1 MSENERPYIQIPL
14 PPPEWVEYQQRLEEE
29 ERRKKEQEE
38 EKTIDIDGN
47 VIIID
52 I

>member
-1 MSENERPYIQIPL
+1 MGEWERPYIQIPL
-14 PPPEWVEYQQRLEEE
+14 PPPEWEEYIRNKMKEDEQQ
-29 ERRKKEQEE
+29 KEKLDE
-38 EKTIDIDGN
+38 DRG

>member
-1 MSENERPYIQIPL
+1 MGQNERPRVQIPL
-14 PPPEWVEYQQRLEEE
+14 PPPAWEEYIRA
-29 ERRKKEQEE
+29 KEQEQQ
-38 EKTIDIDGN
+38 EKENLDDDRG

>member
-1 MSENERPYIQIPL
+1 MAENERPYLEIPL
-14 PPPEWVEYQQRLEEE
+14 PPPEWIEYQQRLEEE
-29 ERRKKEQEE
+29 ERRKNEGS
-38 EKTIDIDGN
+38 EKSVDIDGN

>member
-1 MSENERPYIQIPL
+1 MSENERPYLEIPV
-14 PPPEWVEYQQRLEEE
+14 PPPEWIEYQQRL
-29 ERRKKEQEE
+29 KE
-38 EKTIDIDGN
+38 EKEKRESEETIDIDGN

>member
-1 MSENERPYIQIPL
+1 MVGEEERPYVQIPL
-14 PPPEWVEYQQRLEEE
+14 PPPEWEEYIRRMKDAEHQ
-29 ERRKKEQEE
+29 EREDLDNDR
-38 EKTIDIDGN
+38 G

>member
-1 MSENERPYIQIPL
+1 MSEWERPSVQIPL
-14 PPPEWVEYQQRLEEE
+14 PPPGWEEYIQRA
-29 ERRKKEQEE
+29 KEQEQQ
-38 EKTIDIDGN
+38 EKENLDNDRG

>member
-1 MSENERPYIQIPL
+1 MGENERPYIQIPL
-14 PPPEWVEYQQRLEEE
+14 PPPEWEEYVRRMKEEE
-29 ERRKKEQEE
+29 AQENLDE
-38 EKTIDIDGN
+38 DHG

>member
-1 MSENERPYIQIPL
+1 MGENERPFVQIPL
-14 PPPEWVEYQQRLEEE
+14 PPPEWEEYVRRMRDQEQQE
-29 ERRKKEQEE
+29 KENL
-38 EKTIDIDGN
+38 DGDPG

>member
-1 MSENERPYIQIPL
+1 MGENERPFIQIPL
-14 PPPEWVEYQQRLEEE
+14 PPPEWEEYV
-29 ERRKKEQEE
+29 RKTKEKEEQE
-38 EKTIDIDGN
+38 DLDDDRG

>member
-1 MSENERPYIQIPL
+1 MSEWERPYVQIPL
-14 PPPEWVEYQQRLEEE
+14 PPPEWEEYV
-29 ERRKKEQEE
+29 RKTREQEE
-38 EKTIDIDGN
+38 QDKEDLDDNRG

>member
-1 MSENERPYIQIPL
+1 MGEGERPFVQIPL
-14 PPPEWVEYQQRLEEE
+14 PPPEWEEYVRRTKELEE
-29 ERRKKEQEE
+29 QE
-38 EKTIDIDGN
+38 KDHLDDDRG

>member
-1 MSENERPYIQIPL
+1 MKDHEPQWERPYVQIPL
-14 PPPEWVEYQQRLEEE
+14 PPPKWEEHIQRA
-29 ERRKKEQEE
+29 KEQEQQ
-38 EKTIDIDGN
+38 EKEDLDNDRG

>member
-1 MSENERPYIQIPL
+1 MGENERPFVQIPL
-14 PPPEWVEYQQRLEEE
+14 PPPEWEEYV
-29 ERRKKEQEE
+29 RKMKEKEKQDKEQLDDEPH
-38 EKTIDIDGN
+38 

>member
-1 MSENERPYIQIPL
+1 MGETERPFVQIPL
-14 PPPEWVEYQQRLEEE
+14 PPPEWEEYT
-29 ERRKKEQEE
+29 RRMKDQEKENL
-38 EKTIDIDGN
+38 DDDRG

>member
-1 MSENERPYIQIPL
+1 MNESERPYVQVSV
-14 PPPEWVEYQQRLEEE
+14 PPPEWEEYVERMKENEQQE
-29 ERRKKEQEE
+29 KENL
-38 EKTIDIDGN
+38 DDDRG

>member
-1 MSENERPYIQIPL
+1 MSEWERPYVQIPL
-14 PPPEWVEYQQRLEEE
+14 PPPEWEEYIRA
-29 ERRKKEQEE
+29 KEQEQQ
-38 EKTIDIDGN
+38 EKENLDDDRG

>member
-1 MSENERPYIQIPL
+1 MGENERPFVQIPL
-14 PPPEWVEYQQRLEEE
+14 PPPEWQEYIKQTKE
-29 ERRKKEQEE
+29 KEQQENE
-38 EKTIDIDGN
+38 DLDDDRG

>member
-1 MSENERPYIQIPL
+1 MDEYERPFVQIPL
-14 PPPEWVEYQQRLEEE
+14 PPPEWEEYV
-29 ERRKKEQEE
+29 RRTKEKEEQEE
-38 EKTIDIDGN
+38 LDDDRG

>member
-1 MSENERPYIQIPL
+1 VGESERPYIQIPL
-14 PPPEWVEYQQRLEEE
+14 PPPEWEEYV
-29 ERRKKEQEE
+29 RKTREQEE
-38 EKTIDIDGN
+38 REKEELDENRG